1 MLQRIQSIWLLL
13 ASACTFLSLKFPFY
27 TGNYTDSKNFTTFEN
42 LNGTFSIPLIL
53 LSAAIGITTLICIFL
68 YKNRKL
74 QLRLSLVCII
84 LVVLLIFLY
93 YTKSKDFVNGA
104 YALTAL
110 LPACTAF
117 FLFLAAKG
125 INHDEKIIK
134 ESNRLR

>member
-13 ASACTFLSLKFPFY
+13 AAACAFLSFQFPFY
-27 TGNYTDSKNFTTFEN
+27 S
-42 LNGTFSIPLIL
+42 GTNKELIPSYILKGTETIPLIL
-53 LSAAIGITTLICIFL
+53 VTAAIGITALICIFL

-74 QLRLSLVCII
+74 QLRLTVLCI
-84 LVVLLIFLY
+84 LLEALLIFLY
-93 YTKSKDFVNGA
+93 YSQVKTFSGGT

-110 LPACTAF
+110 LQGCVVF

-134 ESNRLR
+134 DSNRLR

>member
-13 ASACTFLSLKFPFY
+13 AAACAFLSFQFPFY
-27 TGNYTDSKNFTTFEN
+27 S
-42 LNGTFSIPLIL
+42 GTNKELIPSYILKGTETIPLIL
-53 LSAAIGITTLICIFL
+53 VTAAIGITSLICIFL

-74 QLRLSLVCII
+74 QLRLTVLCIAMEA
-84 LVVLLIFLY
+84 LLIFLY
-93 YTKSKDFVNGA
+93 YSQVKTFTGGT

-110 LPACTAF
+110 LQGCIVF
-117 FLFLAAKG
+117 FLFLAARG